1 MLNNL
6 ISLVLSVIVLL
17 VYLMIG
23 FYSTKNISIWMA
35 YYAIVMAFCIF
46 LGGLFS
52 QLVNLR
58 IVLFPLVIWGIF
70 ALALRI
76 VSGKYDNVNGLMFNV
91 GVASWHVIVFFICLH
106 MAELI
111 SSWGKK

>member
-46 LGGLFS
+46 LGGA
-52 QLVNLR
+52 
-58 IVLFPLVIWGIF
+58 I
-70 ALALRI
+70 
-76 VSGKYDNVNGLMFNV
+76 
-91 GVASWHVIVFFICLH
+91 
-106 MAELI
+106 
-111 SSWGKK
+111 